1 MFVLFVAG
9 YFFQEFCGVCLLC
22 GRPERQVQS
31 ILFIILQWL
40 LEMASFAKV
49 EEDRLVER
57 MGDTVIKE
65 EGILKVKFF
74 FPS

>member
-1 MFVLFVAG
+1 
-9 YFFQEFCGVCLLC
+9 
-22 GRPERQVQS
+22 
-31 ILFIILQWL
+31 
-40 LEMASFAKV
+40 MASFAKV